1 MTSTKLKFI
10 ASLILSAATLPAMA
24 AEPLHFTATF
34 LGAFGATGIN
44 NAGDVVGLLPGAS
57 ATGIGLYTGG
67 SLHDLGTTGAG
78 STVAY
83 GINDAG
89 QIVGRTGD
97 NRAFIYSG
105 GSFNVFGSAN
115 SGAYAVNNAGQVAG
129 YMQVGDTDHGFIYAG
144 GTTTDVTPGNPWPGR
159 SFSNAINNKGQV
171 GGSMSVGATETP
183 IIYTNGVITD
193 LGGAVPAPF
202 NANRRV
208 VDLNDNGQVLLEVHQ
223 SNGDGTS
230 AYFYDNG
237 VATDL
242 NGQDTS
248 ELFAS
253 DINNGGL
260 VVGKLGIE
268 EGFVWQ
274 DGVLY
279 NLNAITG
286 GLGDWKIMDAIA
298 INDHNQIA
306 VLACRAFSNDCGTL
320 LLSNVSAVPEPSTY
334 AMMAGGL
341 GLLGFMARRRRPAPK
356 A

>member
-1 MTSTKLKFI
+1 
-10 ASLILSAATLPAMA
+10 
-24 AEPLHFTATF
+24 
-34 LGAFGATGIN
+34 
-44 NAGDVVGLLPGAS
+44 
-57 ATGIGLYTGG
+57 
-67 SLHDLGTTGAG
+67 
-78 STVAY
+78 
-83 GINDAG
+83 
-89 QIVGRTGD
+89 
-97 NRAFIYSG
+97 
-105 GSFNVFGSAN
+105 
-115 SGAYAVNNAGQVAG
+115 
-129 YMQVGDTDHGFIYAG
+129 
-144 GTTTDVTPGNPWPGR
+144 
-159 SFSNAINNKGQV
+159 
-171 GGSMSVGATETP
+171 MSVGATETP

-193 LGGAVPAPF
+193 LGGAVPDPF

-341 GLLGFMARRRRPAPK
+341 GLLGFMARRRRSAPK